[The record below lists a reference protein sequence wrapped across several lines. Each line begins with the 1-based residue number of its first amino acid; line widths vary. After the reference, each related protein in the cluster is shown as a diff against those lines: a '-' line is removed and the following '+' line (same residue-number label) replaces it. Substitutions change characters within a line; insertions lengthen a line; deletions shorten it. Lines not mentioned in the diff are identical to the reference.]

1 MSNIG
6 VPDEVIETVLKQNDI
21 IDIISKYVH
30 LSKQGKN
37 LKGLCPF
44 HSEKTPSFTVSPDK
58 QIFNCFGCG
67 IGGNVIKFMMEIENY
82 SFPEAVQQLA
92 EDADIPFHWHGGHNE
107 NPEQQKEK
115 SDLLKAHELSGTFF
129 HYILKNTVHGKDAV
143 QYLEKRGFS
152 MKLINQ
158 FQIGYIPAMRNTLSD
173 FLHKRDFSLP
183 LMEEG
188 GLLSKSDRQQY
199 VDRFRDRIMFPITNA
214 RGNIIAFAGRI
225 LGDGQPKYLNS
236 PETILF
242 NKSKTLY
249 NFYQAKKE
257 IRKTGRIV
265 LFEGYVDVIK
275 AWDAGVLN
283 GIATMGTAVTEEH
296 ATTLKR
302 YADQIILC
310 FDGDEAGQ
318 TAAIKNLSI
327 LEKMKFQVYVAMLPD
342 LMDPDDYIMT
352 HGSDRF
358 KREVIENAVSATK
371 YKILYL
377 RKNFKLNDDNE
388 RLRYIRSALKIIAQL
403 DSPTEREHYI
413 KEMSSDFDYSF
424 ETLKQEMFEIKQEL
438 EKKLGKGDN
447 NEKRWNNVMNGSGKE
462 VAPSLLPAYH
472 NAEKNL
478 LAIMMYN
485 RQITTYVEKEI
496 GDQFNVEIHGA
507 IAAYLYAFFAQHEK
521 PDISKFLAM
530 LRNDELENVASSISL
545 IGDHHATNSKVIDD
559 YIKQIKKFSQQH
571 IIKQKRLERDQAERA
586 GDYIRAAEIGKEI
599 ITLERN
605 QK

>member
-1 MSNIG
+1 MSNLGI
-6 VPDEVIETVLKQNDI
+6 PDEIIETVLKHHDI
-21 IDIISKYVH
+21 VDVISKYVH

-67 IGGNVIKFMMEIENY
+67 IGGNVVKFMMEIENY
-82 SFPEAVQQLA
+82 SFPEAIQQLS
-92 EDADIPFHWHGGHNE
+92 EDADIPFHWHNQSEH
-107 NPEQQKEK
+107 PEQQKEK
-115 SDLLKAHELSGTFF
+115 SDLLRAHELSQTLF
-129 HYILKNTVHGKDAV
+129 HYILKNTAHGKIALE
-143 QYLEKRGFS
+143 YLNNRGFS
-152 MKLINQ
+152 LKLMNQ
-158 FQIGYIPAMRNTLSD
+158 FQIGYAPSMRNTLTE
-173 FLHKRDFSLP
+173 FLHKREFLLP
-183 LMEEG
+183 LMEQG
-188 GLLSKSDRQQY
+188 GLLSKTGQQQY
-199 VDRFRDRIMFPITNA
+199 VDRFRDRIIFPITNV
-214 RGNIIAFAGRI
+214 RGKVIAFAGRA

-249 NFYQAKKE
+249 NFSQAKTE
-257 IRKTGRIV
+257 IRRTGRIV
-265 LFEGYVDVIK
+265 LFEGYADVIK

-283 GIATMGTAVTEEH
+283 GVATMGTAVTREH

-342 LMDPDDYIMT
+342 QMDPDEYIT
-352 HGSDRF
+352 AHGSDRF
-358 KREVIENAVSATK
+358 NKEIVENAVTATK
-371 YKILYL
+371 YKILYSQK
-377 RKNFKLNDDNE
+377 RFRLNDANE
-388 RLRYIRSALKIIAQL
+388 KLRYIRSTLKIIAEL
-403 DSPTEREHYI
+403 ESPTEREHYI
-413 KEMSSDFDYSF
+413 KEIANDFDYSF
-424 ETLKQEMFEIKQEL
+424 ETLKQEMFEIRQDT
-438 EKKLGKGDN
+438 EKKRFKGDN
-447 NEKRWNNVMNGSGKE
+447 NVNRWNNVMNGSGRE
-462 VAPSLLPAYH
+462 VVPSLLPAFH

-478 LAIMMYN
+478 LAIMMHS
-485 RQITTYVEKEI
+485 REITIYVEKEI
-496 GDQFNVEIHGA
+496 GDQFNVEVHGA

-521 PDISKFLAM
+521 PDISKFLTM

-559 YIKQIKKFSQQH
+559 YIKQIKNNSQKH
-571 IIKQKRLERDQAERA
+571 IIKQKKIERDQAERV

-605 QK
+605 HKL